1 MARRKKRRQQVTKAD
16 GHNIPVSTGR
26 GMDVKKLR
34 HEETTKIG
42 SPKLSH
48 DDICKLA
55 DEIPSNL
62 DTEE

>member
-1 MARRKKRRQQVTKAD
+1 MGRRKKRRQQVTKAD
-16 GHNIPVSTGR
+16 GHSIPVSTGR

-34 HEETTKIG
+34 HEEHSEIG
-42 SPKLSH
+42 SPQLSH

-55 DEIPSNL
+55 DLIPTNL